1 MKEFEE
7 LVEKLIDEQR
17 INGKEAMILLKA
29 GYKNRSYDYPSYSF
43 TTTSPSYATTYATA
57 TTDSDSITTRAN
69 TISYN
74 N

>member
-29 GYKNRSYDYPSYSF
+29 GYKNRSYDYPSYSI
-43 TTTSPSYATTYATA
+43 TTTSQPYSTTYATA
-57 TTDSDSITTRAN
+57 ASNSDSITARAN
-69 TISYN
+69 TISY
-74 N
+74 

>member
-29 GYKNRSYDYPSYSF
+29 GYKNKSYDYPSYSV
-43 TTTSPSYATTYATA
+43 TTASPSYSTYTTASSSI
-57 TTDSDSITTRAN
+57 DSLKSNAN
-69 TISYN
+69 TTSY
-74 N
+74 